1 MQFILTTGKH
11 VYNDSQSSSTTTS
24 CLIKIYYKTSTIRK
38 RDFLKRNNS
47 DHISFSSFSRLV
59 DPEIK
64 SALLVCIF
72 PKKINP
78 KLMLLKC
85 FSDYI
90 NAISQLAR
98 HSAISGHLKWSWN
111 QRKYKIAGT
120 RRKKKQMSSHCRFQR
135 IFQAFMTII
144 NLKLLPNGLLVYFNM
159 F

>member
-72 PKKINP
+72 PKKKKSEIDAFEVFFGLYKRNIAACTP
-78 KLMLLKC
+78 QCNIRPFKMKLK
-85 FSDYI
+85 SKEI
-90 NAISQLAR
+90 QN
-98 HSAISGHLKWSWN
+98 SWN
-111 QRKYKIAGT
+111 SE
-120 RRKKKQMSSHCRFQR
+120 KKKANEQPLQISKDISSFYDYNK
-135 IFQAFMTII
+135 FEVAPEWTFS
-144 NLKLLPNGLLVYFNM
+144 LF
-159 F
+159 